1 MNLSNFFSLF
11 SNNDKDK
18 NQQEE
23 DSLYQTTLADIMN
36 TPAYWVGMFKK
47 LIYNYK
53 SHGNKLLMQV
63 EGFDIGANY
72 DDVQSAYEFMLYERS
87 YFYLTCLDINNPGDL
102 EILKKSQTKS
112 YYLHLIIAF
121 HITKIKKSMKSALIL
136 KKFRIFL
143 KTSAKKLDS
152 PRYFS

>member
-11 SNNDKDK
+11 SNNNKDR

-23 DSLYQTTLADIMN
+23 DSLHQTTLADIMN

-53 SHGNKLLMQV
+53 AHGNKLLMQV
-63 EGFDIGANY
+63 EGFDIGADY

-87 YFYLTCLDINNPGDL
+87 YFYLTCLDINNPEDL
-102 EILKKSQTKS
+102 KVLKKESDKILLFALNNCILYYEDQEEYEKCSYIKEILDLSKD
-112 YYLHLIIAF
+112 F
-121 HITKIKKSMKSALIL
+121 CE
-136 KKFRIFL
+136 
-143 KTSAKKLDS
+143 KT
-152 PRYFS
+152 

>member
-1 MNLSNFFSLF
+1 MNFFNFFSLF

-18 NQQEE
+18 NQQEG
-23 DSLYQTTLADIMN
+23 DSSYQTTLADIMN

-87 YFYLTCLDINNPGDL
+87 YFYLTCLDVSNPEDL
-102 EILKKSQTKS
+102 EVLKKESDKILLFALDNCIS
-112 YYLHLIIAF
+112 YYEDQEEYE
-121 HITKIKKSMKSALIL
+121 KCSYL
-136 KKFRIFL
+136 KKISDLSKDFCE
-143 KTSAKKLDS
+143 KT
-152 PRYFS
+152 

>member
-23 DSLYQTTLADIMN
+23 DSFNPTTLADLMN
-36 TPAYWVGMFKK
+36 TPTYWVGMFKK

-87 YFYLTCLDINNPGDL
+87 YFYLTCLDITNPEDL
-102 EILKKSQTKS
+102 KVLEKESDKILLFALDNCISYYEDQEEYEKCSYLKKISDLSKD
-112 YYLHLIIAF
+112 F
-121 HITKIKKSMKSALIL
+121 CE
-136 KKFRIFL
+136 
-143 KTSAKKLDS
+143 KT
-152 PRYFS
+152 